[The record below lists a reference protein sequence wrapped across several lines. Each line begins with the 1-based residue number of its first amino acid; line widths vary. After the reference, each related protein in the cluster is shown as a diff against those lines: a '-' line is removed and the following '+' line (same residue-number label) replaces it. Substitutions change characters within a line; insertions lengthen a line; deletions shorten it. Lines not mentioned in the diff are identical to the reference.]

1 MLRQTQEPKQ
11 RRIVLYSGA
20 FSLEGAAE
28 DNRLA
33 IGLRGN
39 NVRFAP
45 ESRHLQCTSRCPLS
59 ANSGHRHSRRV
70 ASIDGEI
77 PADNAIVTAA
87 SAGGSSESDAS
98 MAGTST
104 TVAVADLHRP
114 IPAATGRYRGLAP
127 AKHHVSAVRR
137 RLHPHSPCTSLG
149 LASHRHILCNGTRRP
164 STLHE
169 ASVIEAVAASHVIG
183 VLLSECGE
191 RGTIGIAR
199 FNPYNRSAK
208 GSKQSK

>member
-1 MLRQTQEPKQ
+1 MIPRSASLLGCFTIVRRDCGNLTELTCDEP
-11 RRIVLYSGA
+11 
-20 FSLEGAAE
+20 
-28 DNRLA
+28 
-33 IGLRGN
+33 
-39 NVRFAP
+39 
-45 ESRHLQCTSRCPLS
+45 SRHSDRNEVIEQPFAECPSPRPLS
-59 ANSGHRHSRRV
+59 ANSGHRQSGRV
-70 ASIDGEI
+70 ASIDREI

-104 TVAVADLHRP
+104 TVAADFHRP
-114 IPAATGRYRGLAP
+114 IPATGRYRGCDGLAP
-127 AKHHVSAVRR
+127 AKHHVSAVQR

-149 LASHRHILCNGTRRP
+149 LASHRHILCNGTRRA

-199 FNPYNRSAK
+199 FNPNNRSAK